1 MVIHKYLY
9 YLLYFIYLLRYLYV
23 VLTKIRS
30 SQPSSENHYLS
41 REIMLQRAKDFNV

>member
-1 MVIHKYLY
+1 MVIHNYLY
-9 YLLYFIYLLRYLYV
+9 YLLYFICLLRYLYV

-41 REIMLQRAKDFNV
+41 REIMLQRMKDFNV